1 MKHRFKAFLFLLYFA
16 QGIYGPYLVVFF
28 SQKGFSGAQI
38 GLMLG
43 AMPISS
49 ILFQPLWGYLS
60 DILHQ
65 RRILVLIGSLGVAAA
80 SLGLFYVQSFL
91 GALLFLIL
99 FSVMLAPIVPIN
111 TAMVMDYL
119 EETGEPETFSLFR
132 LWGSL
137 GFGVSSILIAGL
149 FLDKIH
155 VYFGWFMVVN
165 FLLLGGLNLTLPEG
179 GQSFSSL
186 GGKGLGE
193 ILKNSEFMI
202 FMAGSVMIGATLG
215 INLNYHALHL
225 QLLDVT
231 PWLIGA
237 IVSIQALVEI
247 PFMLMV
253 PSLMRRFSLPLL
265 ILAGALALPV
275 RWLLYI
281 VLTEPVW
288 IMLAQIINGIST
300 LSFFVVALSYVDQL
314 VSPQWRATG
323 QSVYSVMLWGFG
335 SGLGAFIGGNFLDWF
350 GVESVWYLS
359 LVLGLIGLG
368 LYLVGFGIRKRAE
381 PENTSKT

>member
-1 MKHRFKAFLFLLYFA
+1 M
-16 QGIYGPYLVVFF
+16 
-28 SQKGFSGAQI
+28 
-38 GLMLG
+38 
-43 AMPISS
+43 
-49 ILFQPLWGYLS
+49 
-60 DILHQ
+60 
-65 RRILVLIGSLGVAAA
+65 
-80 SLGLFYVQSFL
+80 
-91 GALLFLIL
+91 
-99 FSVMLAPIVPIN
+99 
-111 TAMVMDYL
+111 
-119 EETGEPETFSLFR
+119 
-132 LWGSL
+132 
-137 GFGVSSILIAGL
+137 
-149 FLDKIH
+149 
-155 VYFGWFMVVN
+155 
-165 FLLLGGLNLTLPEG
+165 NLTLPEG